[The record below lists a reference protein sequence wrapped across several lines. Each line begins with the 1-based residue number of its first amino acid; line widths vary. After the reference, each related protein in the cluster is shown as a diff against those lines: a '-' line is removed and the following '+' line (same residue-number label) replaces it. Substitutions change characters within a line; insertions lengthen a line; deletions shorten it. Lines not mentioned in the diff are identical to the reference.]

1 MLIHVN
7 GTCAAAIRV
16 TAGGIV
22 PDSSCARCKP
32 DVERIEEDPV
42 RIVWVH
48 GDSLVVPV
56 LGIVALATSAVSERA
71 ALRTLHVTPGCGAV
85 CRSPRSKLAAV
96 STAATAVA
104 IWSNRLAL
112 CINVVRVAWR
122 DSKLD
127 PPQLI
132 ASRGIDKWAAAGGV
146 HRCPCRVGAAG
157 NLITEDEPIGVTG
170 DGRKARAAARAHS
183 GTVKSIST
191 VVAQV
196 ILDRCGKPSGAD
208 RSDDPSGASHI
219 A

>member
-7 GTCAAAIRV
+7 GTCASAIRI

-22 PDSSCARCKP
+22 PHSACARCKP

-42 RIVWVH
+42 RIIWIH

-56 LGIVALATSAVSERA
+56 LGIVALATSAVSKRA
-71 ALRTLHVTPGCGAV
+71 ALRTLHVTPGCAAV
-85 CRSPRSKLAAV
+85 RRSPGAKLASV
-96 STAATAVA
+96 RVAATAVA

-132 ASRGIDKWAAAGGV
+132 ASRGIDKRAASACV
-146 HRCPCRVGAAG
+146 HARPCRVRAAG
-157 NLITEDEPIGVTG
+157 ILITEDEPIGVTG
-170 DGRKARAAARAHS
+170 DGRKTRAAARAHG

-196 ILDRCGKPSGAD
+196 ILNRRGKPSGAD